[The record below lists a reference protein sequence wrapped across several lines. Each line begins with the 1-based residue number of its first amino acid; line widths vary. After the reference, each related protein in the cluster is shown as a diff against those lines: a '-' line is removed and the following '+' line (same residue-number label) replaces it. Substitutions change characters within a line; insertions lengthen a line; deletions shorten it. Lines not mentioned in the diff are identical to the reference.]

1 VTSSP
6 AQRPPADRPD
16 PAAAPTRPA
25 ADCPADRPAPD
36 PHRWRA
42 LGVCLAIGFI
52 TMLDVSIVNV
62 ALPSIERS
70 LQAGASQLQLIV
82 AGYTLAFGLV
92 LVPAGRLGDARG
104 RRNLFL
110 LGLSGFALTSLGAGL
125 APSDEVLAVMRL
137 LQGVSAGLLN
147 PQVVGTIQQLF
158 AGPERGRAFGYFG
171 ATIGV
176 STALGPLLGGLTIQ
190 AFGAEEG
197 WRWVFFVNVPVIAVV
212 LPFAVRFLPRGAAGA
227 PAGVARPGGRPRID
241 VVGLAGVAL
250 AAGAVMVPFVT
261 TTGEGG
267 DDPARWWWLAV
278 AAVVAAATVL
288 WERRYQRRTGA
299 AVLDPRV
306 LREPSFRNGALLGMA
321 YFAGFTSVF
330 LVATLYLQQVAG
342 FTPLQA
348 GLVNMPFAI
357 ASAVSAQRSGRLVAT
372 RGRALVVVG
381 LVLVVAGLVGTD
393 LAIRLVDPPAVGF
406 VMAATQMVAGAGSG
420 LVIAPNQTLT
430 LARVPV
436 ERAGVAGSMLQV
448 GQRVGSALG
457 VAVALSTYYSALA
470 AGVAG
475 SVAAGRALLLT
486 VSLVAVSLVVAV
498 LDLRAR
504 RRDAATA
511 PADA

>member
-1 VTSSP
+1 MTSSP
-6 AQRPPADRPD
+6 AQHPDRPGT
-16 PAAAPTRPA
+16 PTGA
-25 ADCPADRPAPD
+25 EPD

-70 LQAGASQLQLIV
+70 LDAGASQLQLIV

-104 RRNLFL
+104 RRPLFL
-110 LGLSGFALTSLGAGL
+110 LGLTGFALTSLAAGL
-125 APSDEVLAVMRL
+125 APSDELLAVARL
-137 LQGVSAGLLN
+137 LQGMSAGLLN

-158 AGPERGRAFGYFG
+158 TGYERGKAFGYFG

-176 STALGPLLGGLTIQ
+176 STALGPLLGGLIIQ

-212 LPFAVRFLPRGAAGA
+212 LPFALRFLPRGAVGRASGTT
-227 PAGVARPGGRPRID
+227 GRHGRPRLD
-241 VVGLAGVAL
+241 VVGLVGVAL
-250 AAGAVMVPFVT
+250 TAAAVMVPFVT

-278 AAVVAAATVL
+278 AAVLGAATVV
-288 WERRYQRRTGA
+288 WERGYQRRTGA

-306 LREPSFRNGALLGMA
+306 LGEPAFRNGALLGIA

-357 ASAVSAQRSGRLVAT
+357 ASAVSAQRSGRLVAS
-372 RGRALVVVG
+372 RGRALVVLGLG
-381 LVLVVAGLVGTD
+381 LVVLGLIGTD
-393 LAIRLVDPPAVGF
+393 LAIRFVDPPAVGF

-470 AGVAG
+470 SGVEGAA
-475 SVAAGRALLLT
+475 AAGRALLLT
-486 VSLVAVSLVVAV
+486 VALVAVALVVGLV
-498 LDLRAR
+498 DLRAR
-504 RRDAATA
+504 RRDADAEAGAGTDA
-511 PADA
+511 ASTPADA

>member
-1 VTSSP
+1 MTSSP
-6 AQRPPADRPD
+6 AQHPDRTGT
-16 PAAAPTRPA
+16 ATRPE
-25 ADCPADRPAPD
+25 PD

-70 LQAGASQLQLIV
+70 LDAGASQLQLIV

-104 RRNLFL
+104 RRGLFL
-110 LGLSGFALTSLGAGL
+110 LGLTGFALTSLGAGL
-125 APSDEVLAVMRL
+125 APSDELLAVARL
-137 LQGVSAGLLN
+137 LQGMSAGLLN

-158 AGPERGRAFGYFG
+158 SGYERGKAFGYFG

-176 STALGPLLGGLTIQ
+176 STALGPLLGGLIIQ

-212 LPFAVRFLPRGAAGA
+212 LPLAVRFLPRGVVAGSA
-227 PAGVARPGGRPRID
+227 STLGPRGRPRLD
-241 VVGLAGVAL
+241 GVGLTGVAVT
-250 AAGAVMVPFVT
+250 AAAVMVPFVT

-278 AAVVAAATVL
+278 AAVVGVATVL

-306 LREPSFRNGALLGMA
+306 LGEPSFRNGALLGIA
-321 YFAGFTSVF
+321 YFGGFTSVF

-372 RGRALVVVG
+372 RGRALVVIG
-381 LVLVVAGLVGTD
+381 LVLVVTGLVGTD
-393 LAIRLVDPPAVGF
+393 LAIRLVEPPAVGF

-470 AGVAG
+470 SGVDG

-486 VSLVAVSLVVAV
+486 VSLVAVALLVGV

>member
-1 VTSSP
+1 MTSTP
-6 AQRPPADRPD
+6 AQHPDRSGT
-16 PAAAPTRPA
+16 ATRPE
-25 ADCPADRPAPD
+25 PD

-70 LQAGASQLQLIV
+70 LDAGASQLQLIV

-104 RRNLFL
+104 RRALFL
-110 LGLSGFALTSLGAGL
+110 LGLTGFALTSLGAGL
-125 APSDEVLAVMRL
+125 APSDELLAVARL
-137 LQGVSAGLLN
+137 LQGMSAGLLN

-158 AGPERGRAFGYFG
+158 TGYERGKAFGYFG

-176 STALGPLLGGLTIQ
+176 STALGPLLGGLIIQ

-212 LPFAVRFLPRGAAGA
+212 LPFALKFLPRGAVGSATATG
-227 PAGVARPGGRPRID
+227 PGGRPRLD

-250 AAGAVMVPFVT
+250 TAAAVMVPFVT

-278 AAVVAAATVL
+278 AAVLGVATVV

-306 LREPSFRNGALLGMA
+306 LGEPAFRNGALLGIA

-372 RGRALVVVG
+372 RGRALVVIG
-381 LVLVVAGLVGTD
+381 LVLVVLGLIGTD
-393 LAIRLVDPPAVGF
+393 LAIRFVDPPAVGF

-448 GQRVGSALG
+448 GQRIGSALG

-470 AGVAG
+470 SGVEG
-475 SVAAGRALLLT
+475 SAAAGRALLLT
-486 VSLVAVSLVVAV
+486 VALVAVALVVGL

-504 RRDAATA
+504 RRGTDEEDDEQAGAGTGTA
-511 PADA
+511 SASADA